1 MGKTLVVAGTGSMEF
16 KYKSKYLTERGP
28 APQGKYMKNKNII
41 FTGFIEDDE
50 VVSLMQNAK
59 GFIYPQEEDFGITA
73 VEAQAAGCPVIAY
86 KKGGA
91 IDTVVAP
98 SASLGRVETGVFF
111 DEQNVESLI
120 ASVQRF
126 EKMKFDKKVLQKN
139 AERFDTER
147 FKKEILDLVKK
158 NG

>member
-1 MGKTLVVAGTGSMEF
+1 MGKTLVVAGTGGHEK
-16 KYKSKYLTERGP
+16 KYKSKY
-28 APQGKYMKNKNII
+28 KSNNNII
-41 FTGFIEDDE
+41 FTGFISDGE

-91 IDTVVAP
+91 QDTVI
-98 SASLGRVETGVFF
+98 GGKTGVFF

-120 ASVQRF
+120 LAVKRF
-126 EKMKFDKKVLQKN
+126 EKMNFDKKVLQKN
-139 AERFDTER
+139 AERFVTER

>member
-1 MGKTLVVAGTGSMEF
+1 
-16 KYKSKYLTERGP
+16 
-28 APQGKYMKNKNII
+28 
-41 FTGFIEDDE
+41 
-50 VVSLMQNAK
+50 MQNAK

-91 IDTVVAP
+91 QDTVI
-98 SASLGRVETGVFF
+98 GGKTGVFF

-120 ASVQRF
+120 LAVKRF
-126 EKMKFDKKVLQKN
+126 EKMNIDKRVLQKN
-139 AERFDTER
+139 AERFVSER
-147 FKKEILDLVKK
+147 FKKEILDLIKK